1 MHHFCFG
8 LVWQL
13 TAEDETFL
21 TENATATLSQFEKV
35 TPNLGEN
42 KDPISPQCLT
52 IQFSGWS
59 FSFVCGL
66 LPSGSEDK
74 IMALA
79 SSGVKTKA

>member
-1 MHHFCFG
+1 MHCLCFW

-42 KDPISPQCLT
+42 KGAISQQCLI
-52 IQFSGWS
+52 IQFIGWA
-59 FSFVCGL
+59 FLFVL
-66 LPSGSEDK
+66 SSLSGSEDK

-79 SSGVKTKA
+79 SSGVKTKS